1 MLPTWLVS
9 ENNFGLLRFMF
20 VGLGL
25 ALLVIFRPQGIFGD
39 KREQAFDV
47 R

>member
-1 MLPTWLVS
+1 VD
-9 ENNFGLLRFMF
+9 ENNFSQIRYIVAGFA
-20 VGLGL
+20 L
-25 ALLVIFRPQGIFGD
+25 AVLVIARPQGIFGD